1 MRVLLSIIVAMSLG
15 AWSLCSLAQD
25 KVDKGIRGSND
36 SGVEEG
42 RQDAVID
49 VIYPEEGRMV
59 IDDREYFL
67 EGSIIINN
75 QEVSSGSVMAILRE
89 GQRLL
94 NVVSERQDDDGRLVL
109 RGVDTF

>member
-1 MRVLLSIIVAMSLG
+1 
-15 AWSLCSLAQD
+15 
-25 KVDKGIRGSND
+25 
-36 SGVEEG
+36 
-42 RQDAVID
+42 
-49 VIYPEEGRMV
+49 MV

-109 RGVDTF
+109 RGVNTF